1 MSFENYINLDYY
13 NNVYYLL
20 EKVFIGKLIKKGKKL
35 YALKVYNN
43 FKYLL
48 KKKTKQNPNL
58 IITIGVIN
66 SLIKVHFIKKRFG
79 GVKKD
84 IPIPLTFER
93 QIRFA
98 ISELLYYVKTER
110 MKSINIKKL
119 VNIICYCYKFKGPII
134 KQNFRLYK
142 KAMVNRVLLNFIKK

>member
-20 EKVFIGKLIKKGKKL
+20 EKNFIGKLTKKGKKI

-48 KKKTKQNPNL
+48 KRKTKQNPNL

-98 ISELLYYVKTER
+98 ISELLYYVKTQR

>member
-48 KKKTKQNPNL
+48 KKKNKTK
-58 IITIGVIN
+58 
-66 SLIKVHFIKKRFG
+66 SK
-79 GVKKD
+79 
-84 IPIPLTFER
+84 
-93 QIRFA
+93 
-98 ISELLYYVKTER
+98 SYY
-110 MKSINIKKL
+110 
-119 VNIICYCYKFKGPII
+119 
-134 KQNFRLYK
+134 
-142 KAMVNRVLLNFIKK
+142 